1 MDKFNVIFLLGRPAA
16 GKSEIIDFLLKLP
29 DAKRKEQFYM
39 GKIDVIDDFPLLWTW
54 YEEDDILANKFH
66 KQRLH
71 TTIDGYFKHQYF
83 WHLLIERISLE
94 YKKRIRDISDYM
106 KDYTT
111 IVEFSRG
118 KEHGGYK
125 EAFQHVS
132 EELLEYGAI
141 IYVNVPFEESLRKNK
156 MRFDPLCP
164 DSILHHSLSDE
175 KLTRLYKEV
184 DWEEFSSGNSEFIE
198 CKGMK
203 VPYAIFENKDDVTT
217 ERKDP
222 LKNRIKET
230 LDKLKTII
238 KNK

>member
-29 DAKRKEQFYM
+29 DAERKEQFYM
-39 GKIDVIDDFPLLWTW
+39 GKIDVIDDFPLLWAW
-54 YEEDDILANKFH
+54 YEEDDILVNKFH
-66 KQRLH
+66 KQKLH
-71 TTIDGYFKHQYF
+71 TTNDGYFKYQYF

-94 YKKRIRDISDYM
+94 YKKRVRDISDYM
-106 KDYTT
+106 ENYTT

-132 EELLEYGAI
+132 KELLEYSAI
-141 IYVNVPFEESLRKNK
+141 IYVNVSFEESLRKNK
-156 MRFDPLCP
+156 MRSDSLRP
-164 DSILHHSLSDE
+164 DSILHHSLADE

-184 DWEEFSSGNSEFIE
+184 DWEEFSHGNSEFIQ
-198 CKGMK
+198 CNGMK
-203 VPYAIFENKDDVTT
+203 VPYAVFENKDDVTT
-217 ERKDP
+217 EGEGP

-230 LDKLKTII
+230 LEKLKTII
-238 KNK
+238 EKK